1 MAKKTAVNLAL
12 LAVVT
17 LVCLGLCEIGT
28 RRLFGNQ
35 ILLIPRYHTSAHYGE
50 FTLRRLRPNFQFWHT
65 DPDGR
70 WKFVTNSQGF
80 RSNEDFH
87 LDKPPGAFRVIALG
101 DSTTEGFEVRQ
112 NYTYPAVLER
122 YLKKYGIR
130 AEVFNTGI
138 SGFGTAEELI
148 YLENEGIKYKPDA
161 VVLGFFGND
170 FDDNVRTELFR
181 ITGGNLVV
189 TNKIYI
195 PGIKIL
201 DIINAVPLLRWLS
214 ENSYFYSFAMNTVWD
229 AVKQARLGSAE
240 QARETEFTVSTSID
254 KYKIELEV
262 ALLKRLYV
270 FCRSH
275 GIILIVVDI
284 PQRSEPDFMV
294 SIPADLQS
302 QFRQNS
308 DALILS
314 ENVFAPYVGLTELH
328 ALHGAGHPNEFSD
341 LMIAIAVGQKF
352 VPCLVAARKIRR
364 GERVQSR
371 GGRCDPRLNRHAAR
385 SLIGDKSAKSM
396 LENAQCQFVVINRR
410 SASYSLWAI
419 LSVARKL
426 LATIVRLGLIPPLD
440 GKKEASRT

>member
-1 MAKKTAVNLAL
+1 M
-12 LAVVT
+12 
-17 LVCLGLCEIGT
+17 
-28 RRLFGNQ
+28 
-35 ILLIPRYHTSAHYGE
+35 
-50 FTLRRLRPNFQFWHT
+50 
-65 DPDGR
+65 
-70 WKFVTNSQGF
+70 
-80 RSNEDFH
+80 
-87 LDKPPGAFRVIALG
+87 
-101 DSTTEGFEVRQ
+101 
-112 NYTYPAVLER
+112 
-122 YLKKYGIR
+122 
-130 AEVFNTGI
+130 
-138 SGFGTAEELI
+138 
-148 YLENEGIKYKPDA
+148 
-161 VVLGFFGND
+161 VLGFFGND

-195 PGIKIL
+195 PGVKIL

-328 ALHGAGHPNEFSD
+328 ALHG
-341 LMIAIAVGQKF
+341 Q
-352 VPCLVAARKIRR
+352 
-364 GERVQSR
+364 
-371 GGRCDPRLNRHAAR
+371 
-385 SLIGDKSAKSM
+385 
-396 LENAQCQFVVINRR
+396 
-410 SASYSLWAI
+410 AI
-419 LSVARKL
+419 LMSFP
-426 LATIVRLGLIPPLD
+426 T
-440 GKKEASRT
+440 